1 MPPASLLL
9 VLSTLSGPVPAV
21 APAPPAA
28 FVLTDTAASPQRS
41 GPQGLTDPRPHRF
54 GLGGTVGVSNR
65 GAAGAMR
72 YWFGQRVGLDFTAGY
87 YRRRLTP
94 TLTSSS
100 MQVMPSVLVMFTEPD
115 PSRDVDVR
123 PYAGGG
129 VNYARLLSGTP
140 TTTGASTS
148 ATGGQIFGGVEMT
161 FAEAENLA
169 ISAETGYYRQPVRL
183 TSAPYAD
190 GVDFRIF
197 VHMYLN

>member
-1 MPPASLLL
+1 MPPAALLL
-9 VLSTLSGPVPAV
+9 VLSTLAGPAPA
-21 APAPPAA
+21 AASAPPAPFA
-28 FVLTDTAASPQRS
+28 LTASASPQRS
-41 GPQGLTDPRPHRF
+41 GPQGLTGSRPHRF
-54 GLGGTVGVSNR
+54 GLGGTIGVSNR

-72 YWFGQRVGLDFTAGY
+72 YWFGQREGIDFTAGY
-87 YRRRLTP
+87 YRHRLTP
-94 TLTSSS
+94 TLTASST
-100 MQVMPSVLVMFTEPD
+100 QVMPSVLVMFTEPD

-140 TTTGASTS
+140 ATGAGTS

-161 FAEAENLA
+161 FAEAESLA